1 MPRYSCYRS
10 LGWSKP
16 TRGVRRAK
24 TCIQLPCT
32 IRSHGT
38 RSHILRRK
46 LHSGTFKTKVVQG
59 RLVRVAMV
67 WKSHCATSV
76 PACVIFYHVTA
87 SCKEPILTWLDRSSS
102 VSGGLGK
109 SGRRHSVSL
118 CMSRVRPSKSRS
130 NDYSSICPLST
141 MWSLHQAYDKNYA
154 SLGHSNNQQL
164 SWKTCTD
171 DCLKSFPNSSI
182 IHRGKSKKITT
193 DTRPQ

>member
-1 MPRYSCYRS
+1 MVSTYEYNGLSRQNVSCLLRNPFVSGENFPWQSQS
-10 LGWSKP
+10 LL
-16 TRGVRRAK
+16 VF
-24 TCIQLPCT
+24 T

-46 LHSGTFKTKVVQG
+46 LHSGTFKTKVGQG

-141 MWSLHQAYDKNYA
+141 M
-154 SLGHSNNQQL
+154 
-164 SWKTCTD
+164 
-171 DCLKSFPNSSI
+171 
-182 IHRGKSKKITT
+182 
-193 DTRPQ
+193 